1 MSMGAVLRWIGIG
14 AAVAA
19 AVTLLVVAPGGMAP
33 SPQSN
38 DEAFG
43 TSTVA
48 VPRTTP
54 ATDHP
59 STTIPT
65 TTGPQTTSLTVDLP
79 EAGPIFGEET
89 GVLLL
94 FDDGYDG
101 LTAFD
106 PDRRL
111 VARSLV
117 EGQRPGDEPYSMI
130 RAGDSLVVG
139 WGEPH
144 AFDISSR
151 EAMSLG
157 VATVFVPAAEP
168 NRVWLIDYGNRI
180 GDHTPRVW
188 QVDVASGETVSDPVE
203 VTGGYPEIGIPG
215 GLAIQTDTGLKLWFA
230 DTQQTVAL
238 DSDDASMALDV
249 FGDHLVWCSGYCT
262 ELRVAD
268 TSTLATEFYP
278 APSGHD
284 RFLSGRFSPSGRHLA
299 VLVGG
304 LDVYE
309 GEALWLLDR
318 ETGDITVIG
327 DPDSHVEF
335 VAWSPDGGQVFA
347 TSSGSRIT
355 VVWRYH
361 LANQVLTAVVLPFWG
376 ALRPVVVDASVAGA
390 YFGEVLV
397 DPSEC
402 RAPGSFP
409 SRRSG
414 ICTFGL

>member
-1 MSMGAVLRWIGIG
+1 MGAVLRWIGLG
-14 AAVAA
+14 VGVAA
-19 AVTLLVVAPGGMAP
+19 AVTLLVVAPAGVPP
-33 SPQSN
+33 SSLS
-38 DEAFG
+38 DGEASG
-43 TSTVA
+43 TSTVS
-48 VPRTTP
+48 VPATTATTARTTP
-54 ATDHP
+54 
-59 STTIPT
+59 PT
-65 TTGPQTTSLTVDLP
+65 TTVRQTTTSLAVDFP
-79 EAGPIFGEET
+79 MEGPIFGEKT

-106 PDRRL
+106 ADRRL
-111 VARSLV
+111 VARSTV

-130 RAGDSLVVG
+130 RVGDSLVVG
-139 WGEPH
+139 WGPPH
-144 AFDISSR
+144 AVSIATRD
-151 EAMSLG
+151 ATSLG
-157 VATVFVPAAEP
+157 EATMFLPAAEP
-168 NRVWLIDYGNRI
+168 GRVWLIDYGNRI

-188 QVDVASGETVSDPVE
+188 QVDIASGETVSDPVE
-203 VTGGYPEIGIPG
+203 MAGGYPLIGIPG
-215 GLAIQTDTGLKLWFA
+215 GLALQTDTGLDLWYA
-230 DTQQTVAL
+230 DTGQTVTLVADGPGFAL
-238 DSDDASMALDV
+238 DG

-268 TSTLATEFYP
+268 TSTLATEFFA

-304 LDVYE
+304 LDDYE

-347 TSSGSRIT
+347 TSHGSRTT
-355 VVWRYH
+355 VVWQYH

-376 ALRPVVVDASVAGA
+376 AYRPIIVDASVAGA